1 MVNVWLDFT
10 KLPLVKSPEH
20 IYQVLLKLDKNWLS
34 YEQTELYKT
43 ELLVKQNFINLY
55 YNQKY
60 VYIMLGE
67 KDFISKHGETIITKC
82 SNENNYK

>member
-1 MVNVWLDFT
+1 MEQIMKEIT
-10 KLPLVKSPEH
+10 E
-20 IYQVLLKLDKNWLS
+20 LLKQN
-34 YEQTELYKT
+34 
-43 ELLVKQNFINLY
+43 LVKQNFINLY

-67 KDFISKHGETIITKC
+67 KVFISKHGETIITKC